1 MKPNIHPKYS
11 KLMVQLPK
19 GDEFETRSSY
29 GQDKLILDVDFRT
42 HPAWTKTG
50 VTEANSNS
58 AKVSKFNEKFGNI
71 NFSGSLKKESK

>member
-1 MKPNIHPKYS
+1 MKTNIHPKYS
-11 KLMVQLPK
+11 KLVVQLPR

-42 HPAWTKTG
+42 HPAWTKSG

-58 AKVSKFNEKFGNI
+58 AKISKFNEKFGKI
-71 NFSGSLKKESK
+71 DFSGTPKK